1 VNEAVPA
8 CRIAV
13 VAYQGLCYGRAK
25 SKEFTVIPYVATR
38 ADTPPKPIVVVEKAN
53 FDSWLSAQPEMHKG
67 WIAAQGF
74 EATGGKSLS
83 LPGSAGDID
92 AVLFIK
98 DGAWNIWSLAD
109 LPAQLPPGFYT
120 VSADFSEKEA
130 TEVATGWSLATYV
143 FDRFKKSKKEFATL
157 ILPDAADENMVRRT
171 VKAITLV
178 RDLINLP
185 AGDLGP
191 SGLEAAASQVA
202 GEFEAEQTN
211 IIGEDLLT
219 YHFPMVH
226 AVGRAAADA
235 PRLIDIT
242 WGDKSAPK
250 VTLVGKG
257 VCFDTG
263 GLDLKPSSA
272 MLMMKKDMG
281 GAATV
286 LGLAY
291 MIMDAGLPVRLRVLI
306 PAVENSVSG
315 NAFRPGDILTSRK
328 GKTVEIGNTDAE
340 GRLILADAL
349 AAADEEAP
357 ELLIDMAT
365 LTGAARVAVGT
376 EIAATFTDDDA
387 LYAEIAAHAAA
398 ENDPVWRLPL
408 WQDYRHILDSK
419 FADINNAGSGGFAG
433 AITAGLF
440 LKEFVDTAKSWVHF
454 DIMAYNNRARA
465 GRPVGGEAF
474 ALRALFAL
482 IRDRY
487 GR

>member
-1 VNEAVPA
+1 
-8 CRIAV
+8 
-13 VAYQGLCYGRAK
+13 
-25 SKEFTVIPYVATR
+25 VIPFIATEV
-38 ADTPPKPIVVVEKAN
+38 DVPPIPLIVIEKKAY
-53 FDSWLSAQPEMHKG
+53 SGWLEGQPEMVRN
-67 WIAAQGF
+67 WILAQEF
-74 EATGGKSLS
+74 DASGGKSLL
-83 LPGSAGDID
+83 LPDPTGGIGL
-92 AVLFIK
+92 VLFIK
-98 DGAWNIWSLAD
+98 DGDWNIWSLAE
-109 LPAQLPPGFYT
+109 LPARLPGGFYT
-120 VSADFSEKEA
+120 LRADLSPKEA
-130 TEVATGWSLATYV
+130 TDLAIGWSLATYM
-143 FDRFKKSKKEFATL
+143 FDRFRKNEKKFATL
-157 ILPDAADENMVRRT
+157 MLPFGADAAMVART
-171 VKAITLV
+171 VKAVMMV

-191 SGLEAAASQVA
+191 TALEAAASQVA

-211 IIGEDLLT
+211 IVGDDLLT

-263 GLDLKPSSA
+263 GLDIKPSSG

-306 PAVENSVSG
+306 PAVENSISG
-315 NAFRPGDILTSRK
+315 NAYRPGDILQSRK

-387 LYAEIAAHAAA
+387 LYAEIAAHA
-398 ENDPVWRLPL
+398 EREKDPVWRLPL
-408 WQDYRHILDSK
+408 WSDYRHMLDSK
-419 FADINNAGSGGFAG
+419 FADINNSGSGGFAG

-440 LKEFVDTAKSWVHF
+440 LKEFVENAKSWVHF
-454 DIMAYNNRARA
+454 DIMAYNNRARP